1 MEILLVYLLVGAA
14 AGTIAG
20 LFGVGGGLII
30 VPALV
35 FVYTAMGIS
44 PEILTH
50 MAVGTSLA
58 TIIVTSISSVR
69 AHNKKRAVDWKI
81 FGIMVPGI
89 LVGSWI
95 GGATAELLPGA
106 WLQLLIGIFAIVI
119 AVRMWLSGIRHAQ
132 VAEGA
137 GNLPGAPALVSA
149 SGVIGWASAIFGIG
163 GGSLTVPFLS
173 HCHVQMQ
180 RAVATS
186 AACGLP
192 IAIAGALSFVYQGWN
207 NELLP
212 EWSSGYIY
220 WPAFVGIVITST
232 LFARFGANL
241 AHRLSAKMLKHCFAL
256 LLCVIGLRFIWLNM
270 GLLQGLI

>member
-1 MEILLVYLLVGAA
+1 MEVLLIYLLVGIG

-35 FVYTAMGIS
+35 LVFTAQGIA

-69 AHNKKRAVDWKI
+69 AHHGKRAVDWNI
-81 FGIMVPGI
+81 VATMAPGI
-89 LVGSWI
+89 LIGSWL
-95 GGATAELLPGA
+95 GGMTADWLSGP
-106 WLQLLIGIFAIVI
+106 WLQLLIGVFAVGIGI
-119 AVRMWLSGIRHAQ
+119 KMWLDGLRKAQ
-132 VAEGA
+132 LPTDGSR
-137 GNLPGAPALVSA
+137 LPGKVGLSA
-149 SGVIGWASAIFGIG
+149 VGAFIGWASAIFGIG

-173 HCHVQMQ
+173 RCHVIMQ

-192 IAIAGALSFVYQGWN
+192 IAIAGALSFAVQGWHN
-207 NELLP
+207 SLLP

-220 WPAFVGIVITST
+220 WPAFFGIVLTST
-232 LFARFGANL
+232 VFARVGAHI
-241 AHRLSAKMLKHCFAL
+241 AHKLSPQLLKNCFAGL
-256 LLCVIGLRFIWLNM
+256 LLVIGARFIWLNY
-270 GLLQGLI
+270 GVAFG

>member
-1 MEILLVYLLVGAA
+1 MEVLLLYLLVGMA

-35 FVYTAMGIS
+35 LMFTAQGIA

-58 TIIVTSISSVR
+58 TIIITSISSIR
-69 AHNKKRAVDWKI
+69 THHGKRAVDWKI
-81 FGIMVPGI
+81 VALMAPGI

-95 GGATAELLPGA
+95 GGVTADWLSGA
-106 WLQLLIGIFAIVI
+106 WLQFLIGLFAVGI
-119 AVRMWLSGIRHAQ
+119 ALKMWLDGLRK
-132 VAEGA
+132 AELPTDGSR
-137 GNLPGAPALVSA
+137 LPGKAGLTVVGAF
-149 SGVIGWASAIFGIG
+149 IGWASAIFGIG

-173 HCHVQMQ
+173 RCHIVMQ

-192 IAIAGALSFVYQGWN
+192 IAVAGALSFAVQGWSN
-207 NELLP
+207 PQLP
-212 EWSSGYIY
+212 QWSSGYIY
-220 WPAFVGIVITST
+220 WPAFFGIVLAST
-232 LFARFGANL
+232 WFARLGAKL
-241 AHRLSAKMLKHCFAL
+241 AHRLSPQLLKNCFAGL
-256 LLCVIGLRFIWLNM
+256 LFVIGVRFIWLNYAVV
-270 GLLQGLI
+270 IN

>member
-35 FVYTAMGIS
+35 FVFTAMGIS

-173 HCHVQMQ
+173 HCRVQMQ

-270 GLLQGLI
+270 GLLQRLI

>member
-1 MEILLVYLLVGAA
+1 METLLVYLLLGAA

-35 FVYTAMGIS
+35 LVFTAMGTP

-69 AHNKKRAVDWKI
+69 AHHKKGAVDWKL
-81 FGIMVPGI
+81 FRVMVPGI
-89 LVGSWI
+89 LLGSWI

-137 GNLPGAPALVSA
+137 GNLPGAPVLVSA

-173 HCHVQMQ
+173 RCRVQMQ

>member
-35 FVYTAMGIS
+35 FVFTAMGIS

-81 FGIMVPGI
+81 FGVMAPGI
-89 LVGSWI
+89 LIGSWA

-106 WLQLLIGIFAIVI
+106 WLQLLIGVFAIVI
-119 AVRMWLSGIRHAQ
+119 AVRMWLSGARHDQ
-132 VAEGA
+132 LTEGA
-137 GNLPGAPALVSA
+137 GNLPRSSLLLSA
-149 SGVIGWASAIFGIG
+149 GGVIGWVSAIFGIG

-173 HCHVQMQ
+173 RCRVKMQ

-192 IAIAGALSFVYQGWN
+192 IAVAGALSFGFQGWN
-207 NELLP
+207 NQLLP
-212 EWSSGYIY
+212 EWSSGYVY
-220 WPAFVGIVITST
+220 WPAFFGIVITST
-232 LFARFGANL
+232 FFARFGANL
-241 AHRLSAKMLKHCFAL
+241 AHRLSPKMLKHCFAVL
-256 LLCVIGLRFIWLNM
+256 LFIIGVRFIWLNV
-270 GLLQGLI
+270 GLLQGLL

>member
-1 MEILLVYLLVGAA
+1 MEVLLIYLLVGIG

-35 FVYTAMGIS
+35 LVFTAQGIA

-58 TIIVTSISSVR
+58 TIIITSISSVR
-69 AHNKKRAVDWKI
+69 THHGKRAVDWKI
-81 FGIMVPGI
+81 VAAMAPGI
-89 LVGSWI
+89 LLGSWI
-95 GGATAELLPGA
+95 GGVTADWLSGA
-106 WLQLLIGIFAIVI
+106 WLQLLIGVFAVGI
-119 AVRMWLSGIRHAQ
+119 ACKMWMDGLRKGALPTNGEKVPGKVGLSI
-132 VAEGA
+132 A
-137 GNLPGAPALVSA
+137 GGF
-149 SGVIGWASAIFGIG
+149 IGWVSAIFGIG

-173 HCHVQMQ
+173 RCHVVMQ

-192 IAIAGALSFVYQGWN
+192 IAVAGALSFAVQGWN
-207 NELLP
+207 NPQLP

-220 WPAFVGIVITST
+220 WPAFLGIVLAST
-232 LFARFGANL
+232 FFARLGALL
-241 AHRLSAKMLKHCFAL
+241 AHRLSPQLLKNCFAGL
-256 LLCVIGLRFIWLNM
+256 LLIIGVRFIWLNYAV
-270 GLLQGLI
+270 LLG

>member
-1 MEILLVYLLVGAA
+1 MEVLLIYLLVGIG

-35 FVYTAMGIS
+35 LVFTAQGIA

-58 TIIVTSISSVR
+58 TIIVTSISSIR
-69 AHNKKRAVDWKI
+69 THHGKRAVDWNI
-81 FGIMVPGI
+81 VVAMAPGI
-89 LVGSWI
+89 LVGSWL
-95 GGATAELLPGA
+95 GGTTADWLSGA
-106 WLQLLIGIFAIVI
+106 WLQLLIGVFAVGI
-119 AVRMWLSGIRHAQ
+119 ALKMWRDGLRKEPLSTDGGR
-132 VAEGA
+132 VPGKA
-137 GNLPGAPALVSA
+137 GLSLAG
-149 SGVIGWASAIFGIG
+149 GFIGWASAIFGIG

-173 HCHVQMQ
+173 RCHVVMQ

-192 IAIAGALSFVYQGWN
+192 IAVAGALSFAYQGWGN
-207 NELLP
+207 VQLP

-220 WPAFVGIVITST
+220 WPAFFGIVLTSAW
-232 LFARFGANL
+232 FAKLGALL
-241 AHRLSAKMLKHCFAL
+241 AHRLSPQLLKNCFGGL
-256 LLCVIGLRFIWLNM
+256 LFLIGVRFVWLNYQV
-270 GLLQGLI
+270 LFS

>member
-1 MEILLVYLLVGAA
+1 METLLIYLLVGAA

-35 FVYTAMGIS
+35 LVFTAMGVS

-58 TIIVTSISSVR
+58 TIIITSISSVR
-69 AHNKKRAVDWKI
+69 AHNKKGAVNWKL
-81 FGIMVPGI
+81 FGIMAPGVLI
-89 LVGSWI
+89 GSWI

-106 WLQLLIGIFAIVI
+106 WLQLLLGVFAIVI
-119 AVRMWLSGIRHAQ
+119 AVRMWLSGARHNQ
-132 VAEGA
+132 QAEGV
-137 GNLPGAPALVSA
+137 GKLPSVPLLVSA
-149 SGVIGWASAIFGIG
+149 GGLIGWASAIFGIG

-173 HCHVQMQ
+173 WCRVQMQ

-192 IAIAGALSFVYQGWN
+192 IAIAGALSFGFQGWN
-207 NELLP
+207 NKLLP
-212 EWSSGYIY
+212 EWSSGYVY
-220 WPAFVGIVITST
+220 WPAFIGIVITST
-232 LFARFGANL
+232 FFARFGANL
-241 AHRLSAKMLKHCFAL
+241 AHRLSPKMLKHCFAVL
-256 LLCVIGLRFIWLNM
+256 LFVIGVRFIWTNL
-270 GLLQGLI
+270 GLLKGLI